1 MIQLTGPVE
10 DDYYFLSLF
19 LGERNNERWR
29 TINQLIGV
37 DGNLGGAVHRL
48 GAKFRPSTQ
57 DVVSIK
63 TFDGITETT
72 GIITIRDK
80 RMCDVWC
87 SFAYARPRAW
97 MRNQFESRLA
107 AAVRFFFFCKIFTL
121 PKLVRSAS
129 THKTAISSS
138 REYIFVAVVS
148 SWGESSVYRWRDN
161 NGGNIH
167 LRRRQEVK
175 WLGNRLDSM
184 GIGVTRYCGKR
195 KNKRR
200 K

>member
-107 AAVRFFFFCKIFTL
+107 AAVRFFFFVKYLLCQNWFGRHLHTKQPSAAAGNIFLLLSFLLEANPVYTGD
-121 PKLVRSAS
+121 
-129 THKTAISSS
+129 AIIM
-138 REYIFVAVVS
+138 EGTFICVAVKKWNDLATGS
-148 SWGESSVYRWRDN
+148 IRWE
-161 NGGNIH
+161 
-167 LRRRQEVK
+167 LA
-175 WLGNRLDSM
+175 
-184 GIGVTRYCGKR
+184 
-195 KNKRR
+195 
-200 K
+200 